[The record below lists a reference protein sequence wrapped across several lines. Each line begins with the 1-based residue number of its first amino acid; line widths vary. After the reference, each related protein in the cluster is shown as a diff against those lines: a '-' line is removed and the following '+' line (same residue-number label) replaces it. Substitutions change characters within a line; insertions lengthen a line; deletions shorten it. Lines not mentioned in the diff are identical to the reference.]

1 MALADQAS
9 GTPHGFA
16 NPAFYA
22 NPGAFYDVQHV
33 KGAVVRANFVNGIN
47 ANDGR
52 VYRFRTF
59 DQGLSLKTTAGY
71 DDITG
76 LGTPGPSFIAALSH

>member
-1 MALADQAS
+1 
-9 GTPHGFA
+9 
-16 NPAFYA
+16 
-22 NPGAFYDVQHV
+22 V
-33 KGAVVRANFVNGIN
+33 KAAVVRANFVNGIN

-52 VYRFRTF
+52 VYRLRTF

-76 LGTPGPSFIAALSH
+76 LGTPGASFIATLSH